1 MVEGEMQGLA
11 ACASHEGDEMMAGA
25 GCRCLPPEQLEGHEE
40 LCVAESCVVPVA
52 SFLAESCECGL
63 EL

>member
-25 GCRCLPPEQLEGHEE
+25 GCRCLPPEQLEGHE
-40 LCVAESCVVPVA
+40 VVPIA
-52 SFLAESCECGL
+52 LFLAESCEVGL

>member
-25 GCRCLPPEQLEGHEE
+25 GLMTGD
-40 LCVAESCVVPVA
+40 
-52 SFLAESCECGL
+52 FLSWFVCTTGL
-63 EL
+63 GRS

>member
-25 GCRCLPPEQLEGHEE
+25 GCRCHPNNWKDMRLFQLR
-40 LCVAESCVVPVA
+40 CS
-52 SFLAESCECGL
+52 
-63 EL
+63 